1 MIMRV
6 VDLRFISGRSG
17 MASTAVMSSNGAVD
31 LALLGL
37 LAERPCSRRELVGAI
52 KVVGGD
58 GFTPTSA
65 FIEGRI
71 ADLIERGHLEEEGG
85 WLHATPSGDAQ
96 LIRLLRQEIDRGA
109 ATLRAFCTTLK
120 LSLLD
125 RVGAD
130 CRHEVIAGLIG
141 AGRRRAHRLESAR
154 WADRGGSMMERCRA
168 LEQQRAAFE
177 LRWMQDVMAEGMG
190 ETLA

>member
-1 MIMRV
+1 
-6 VDLRFISGRSG
+6 

-37 LAERPCSRRELVGAI
+37 LAEGPRSGRELVGAV

-71 ADLIERGHLEEEGG
+71 ADLVERGHLEEEGG
-85 WLHATPSGDAQ
+85 WLHATPSGAAE
-96 LIRLLRQEIDRGA
+96 LARLLRQEIDPG

-130 CRHEVIAGLIG
+130 CRHEVIASLIG
-141 AGRRRAHRLESAR
+141 AGQRRARRLERAR
-154 WADRGGSMMERCRA
+154 WAERGGSMMERCRA